1 MKKFI
6 IGMTGIALCVCLTAC
21 GTSNT
26 TSSISSLSNQ
36 LDSTANAVSSVSTIS
51 PSDIG
56 ISNESKNEDI
66 YNNSQMTQRSLL
78 NEQYYKTEI
87 LDKTAK
93 IKNQLSDITLSK
105 MQKSAIKD
113 LTSTLN
119 KYTSSVTNTKHE
131 MNSSAKAISSMK
143 KNVSKNE
150 DKLYAK
156 YNRLACNSNIRSAY
170 YENIL
175 NTLDEIERCL
185 NLDCENCAPQ
195 DQEQQN
201 NTSEE
206 TSDQKQTKSLLTKNI
221 DTYNNNTTDEDST
234 DENTTQTP
242 EPRKNRN
249 NYANNPYSYNRN
261 YNRLNRFNSSR
272 NTDTYGPNYRNID
285 TYGGN
290 RYNGYNGY
298 NGFNGYRNGFAPYGN
313 NGYGYGNNG
322 FGYGNNYYAGSNNG
336 NRLTAPVPMPPAT
349 FANAEQEPE
358 KRLETYE
365 KVNPDNTVEKIE
377 TENAKSENVKEDIKD
392 IANDTLDKAKDKITE
407 TSKFETLE
415 KTKNEVSQLKD
426 NTKTNDSQ
434 ENDSTTSATIQ
445 TLSKPKKMHDTPKQE
460 IEQDQRVV
468 AH

>member
-66 YNNSQMTQRSLL
+66 YNNSQLTQRSLL

-143 KNVSKNE
+143 KNVTKNE

-185 NLDCENCAPQ
+185 NLDYENCTPQ
-195 DQEQQN
+195 DQAEQST
-201 NTSEE
+201 TSEE
-206 TSDQKQTKSLLTKNI
+206 TSDQEQTKSLLTKNI
-221 DTYNNNTTDEDST
+221 DTYNTTDDDF
-234 DENTTQTP
+234 DENVAKTP
-242 EPRKNRN
+242 QQGKNRN

-261 YNRLNRFNSSR
+261 YNRFNRFNPSR
-272 NTDTYGPNYRNID
+272 NTDTYGPNFRNID

-290 RYNGYNGY
+290 RYNGFNGYNGY
-298 NGFNGYRNGFAPYGN
+298 NGFNGYGNGFAPYGN
-313 NGYGYGNNG
+313 GYGFGNNG

-336 NRLTAPVPMPPAT
+336 NRLTAPMPPAT
-349 FANAEQEPE
+349 FANTEQEPE

-377 TENAKSENVKEDIKD
+377 TENAKSENVKEDVKD
-392 IANDTLDKAKDKITE
+392 IANGTLDKAKDKITE
-407 TSKFETLE
+407 TSKIETLE
-415 KTKNEVSQLKD
+415 EVKNKVSQTKD
-426 NTKTNDSQ
+426 DTKTNILQ
-434 ENDSTTSATIQ
+434 ENNPTTSADIQ
-445 TLSKPKKMHDTPKQE
+445 TLSKPKKMHDFPKQG
-460 IEQDQRVV
+460 IEKDQKVV